1 VRSSIISGC
10 TPSLS
15 RRILNESHAVAA
27 MRSVIRAATPVICV
41 GSTLFAREKD
51 LVHHFTSH
59 SQESDSSPQPSKAEQ
74 QPDVSTDNS
83 LLDNAKNA
91 GPDCEFYNSFQQR
104 FAWAE
109 RRNRCNAESG
119 CNFRGRR
126 FTGSCEL
133 ETKSK
138 SNCNVANQL
147 DAAASNVELNTEVLN
162 KLETDTSTKGAN
174 SGGDL
179 QTKSVSKVEVEIVGS
194 GDMGFAPPLHILI
207 NETLTSSAVDSI
219 RDSRQLAN
227 ELAKSLLI
235 EVLERK
241 ENRGKFGELLL
252 YLFVSDTVLSPTR
265 HTIYWTLTLENTIKN
280 IVTNVEIHRD
290 YWLGFTENYDRSM
303 RSIKKLHT
311 RHEGRL
317 ITDVML
323 MNQVILWLE
332 DPLSRTAVLTPL
344 IEWTLQQDEIVKFP
358 LTDLAV
364 SFLPWIKVSLH
375 LLLS

>member
-1 VRSSIISGC
+1 MSL
-10 TPSLS
+10 PSLS
-15 RRILNESHAVAA
+15 HGTLDESHAFGT
-27 MRSVIRAATPVICV
+27 MRSLIRAATPVICV
-41 GSTLFAREKD
+41 APTLFAREKD
-51 LVHHFTSH
+51 LVHHFTSY
-59 SQESDSSPQPSKAEQ
+59 SQESDSSPYPSKADQ
-74 QPDVSTDNS
+74 QADGSTNS
-83 LLDNAKNA
+83 SPLDSAKSA

-133 ETKSK
+133 ESK
-138 SNCNVANQL
+138 AKANSNLVCHP
-147 DAAASNVELNTEVLN
+147 DAAASNAVINFEVLH
-162 KLETDTSTKGAN
+162 KLETDTSTKGAS

-179 QTKSVSKVEVEIVGS
+179 QTKAVNKVEVEIVGS

-265 HTIYWTLTLENTIKN
+265 HTIYWTLTLDNTIKN
-280 IVTNVEIHRD
+280 IVSNVEIHRD

-332 DPLSRTAVLTPL
+332 DPLTRTAVLTPL

-364 SFLPWIKVSLH
+364 DFLPWIKVSTALMEPSIVRQ
-375 LLLS
+375 LY

>member
-1 VRSSIISGC
+1 
-10 TPSLS
+10 
-15 RRILNESHAVAA
+15 

-235 EVLERK
+235 EVLER
-241 ENRGKFGELLL
+241 LL